1 MQVTD
6 RNPTVDD
13 ILHVATHMRAAD
25 VAECMALGER
35 DLVDVLTDGVR
46 RSVWSRTVLI
56 DGIPACILG
65 VAPHGALLTATT
77 GVPWMLGTD
86 LVPRN
91 RRALIRTAPLY
102 IDDMLRTFSH
112 LLNYVHADNTLAVR
126 WLRRVGFTLHDAQP
140 VGVNGAMFH
149 RFEMRLTDV

>member
-1 MQVTD
+1 MQVVD
-6 RNPTVDD
+6 RNPTVED

-25 VAECMALGER
+25 IAECMALGER

-46 RSVWSRTVLI
+46 RSVWSRAVLI
-56 DGIPACILG
+56 DGEPVCILG

-86 LVPRN
+86 LIPQN
-91 RRALIRTAPLY
+91 RRALIRNAPLY

-112 LLNYVHADNTLAVR
+112 LLNFVHADNTLAVR
-126 WLRRVGFTLHDAQP
+126 WLRRVGFTMHDAQP
-140 VGVNGAMFH
+140 VGVNGALFH
-149 RFEMRLTDV
+149 RFEMRGR